1 MRLTFLLLFALACLG
16 LDCAQ
21 AQPSVKPPAPE
32 KPAAEEVKPADADK
46 QRTEL
51 NLLGKTDTAVG
62 ESRRN
67 ENVQF
72 NLIDNNVLKELN
84 VRLGAT
90 ATVVREFA
98 PASGYFGA
106 EFGNAP
112 QTSITLQPA
121 LKPGVHGGLHYAHL
135 NSAFSARSFFQVG
148 RVLPARDHDYGFNFG
163 APLWRGAGLF
173 VDAGRQRSRGMVN
186 GNVLVPRPD
195 ERTPLAADAATRAI
209 VTRFL
214 AAYPNQLPNRTD
226 INPRALNTNAPQTIN
241 NDNAA
246 LRLDQKLTARDR
258 LALGHQF
265 TSQHVEAFQLVAGQ
279 NPNTDTKSHRAR
291 LNWVREVSAATVLNF
306 VLGYDRVTS
315 LLQPEKNAVGP
326 YVIPGGLESL
336 GPQGNIPVDR
346 AQNSIRYGAQVNTAR
361 GNHAVNAGVAVI
373 RRQYNG
379 RETDVHRGFFS
390 FSNDFGRDAI
400 TNLRL
405 GTPSQFLASVGH
417 VNRGYRYWDL
427 QLYAGDNWKATPNL
441 NLTYGLR
448 YQPTTRPVEVNRLDV
463 LPFDSDW
470 NNVSPLGG
478 FAYRLPGEWGI
489 VRGAYGAHFGE
500 IFPVTFQQ
508 VRFSPPGNFKIG
520 VPAPSLVDP
529 LGLLDASRP
538 RPVALAT
545 LYQLDP
551 DLAVPYSHQ
560 YNVSWEP
567 RVGRLFSLQLGYV
580 GSRTHKLFM
589 MWYTNRAQVTP
600 GVPQTTATVNERRAN
615 PDYADI
621 RVVVNASRGYYDAAR
636 ATLVVANWRGFSSD
650 ASYWFSKAIDLGAN
664 YTNTANENDSRLSRS
679 QSEFETHRDM
689 KGLSTFDQ
697 PHAFLWRLTYTPPV
711 AGRVKWLA
719 KVGGGWNFS
728 AVTLLKSGTPFNV
741 VSGSDG
747 PGFGNVDGNGGD
759 RPNLIDPSILGRAIS
774 HPDTAARLLPRSAFA
789 FIKPTD
795 TRGNL
800 GRNVFRKGPIRNVNA
815 SLARTWAF
823 RRDARVTLRAESVNL
838 FNTPQF
844 AEPGFELANPNF
856 GQITNTLNVGRN
868 FRFLLQVGW

>member
-1 MRLTFLLLFALACLG
+1 MRLTFLLLFALACLR
-16 LDCAQ
+16 LDYAQ
-21 AQPSVKPPAPE
+21 AQPSAKPPAQE
-32 KPAAEEVKPADADK
+32 KPAAEESKPADADK

-51 NLLGKTDTAVG
+51 NLLGKTDAAAG

-72 NLIDNNVLKELN
+72 NLIDNNLLKELN

-90 ATVVREFA
+90 ATLVGEFS

-106 EFGNAP
+106 ELGNAP
-112 QTSITLQPA
+112 QTNFAVPAA
-121 LKPGVHGGLHYAHL
+121 LKSGIHGGLHYAHL
-135 NSAFSARSFFQVG
+135 NSVFSARSFFQVG
-148 RVLPARDHDYGFNFG
+148 EVKPARENDYGFNFG
-163 APLWRGAGLF
+163 APVWRGASFFLS
-173 VDAGRQRSRGMVN
+173 AGQQRIRGMVN

-195 ERTPLAADAATRAI
+195 ERTPLTDDPAARAI
-209 VTRFL
+209 VSRFL

-241 NDNAA
+241 NDNATA
-246 LRLDQKLTARDR
+246 RLDRKLSARDR
-258 LALGHQF
+258 LALQYQF

-291 LNWVREVSAATVLNF
+291 IMWGREVSAATVVNF
-306 VLGYDRVTS
+306 ILGYDRVTS

-326 YVIPGGLESL
+326 FVNAGGLESL

-346 AQNSIRYGAQVNTAR
+346 AQNSIRYGAQINTVR
-361 GNHAVNAGVAVI
+361 GRHTVSAGVGVI

-379 RETDVHRGFFS
+379 RETDVHRGYFS
-390 FSNDFGRDAI
+390 FSNDFGRDAM
-400 TNLRL
+400 TNLRIGAPSLFL
-405 GTPSQFLASVGH
+405 GSVGH
-417 VNRGYRYWDL
+417 VNRGYRYWDW
-427 QLYAGDNWKATPNL
+427 QLYAGDNWKATPGLTL
-441 NLTYGLR
+441 NYGLR
-448 YQPTTRPVEVNRLDV
+448 YQPTTRPVEVNNLDRIAY
-463 LPFDSDW
+463 DSDL
-470 NNVSPLGG
+470 NNVSPLAG
-478 FAYRLPGEWGI
+478 FAYRMPRAWG
-489 VRGAYGAHFGE
+489 VLRGAYGAHFGE

-508 VRFSPPGNFKIG
+508 VRFSPPGNVKIG
-520 VPAPSLVDP
+520 VNAPSLADP
-529 LGLLDASRP
+529 LGVLNPSGP

-551 DLAVPYSHQ
+551 ELAVPYSHQ
-560 YNVSWEP
+560 YNFGWEQ
-567 RVGRLFSLQLGYV
+567 RAGRLFSLQLGYV
-580 GSRTHKLFM
+580 GSRTHKLFL

-600 GVPQTTATVNERRAN
+600 GVAQTTATINERRAN
-615 PDYADI
+615 PNYADI
-621 RVVVNASRGYYDAAR
+621 RIVVNASRGYYDAAR
-636 ATLVVANWRGFSSD
+636 ATLVMANWRGLSSE
-650 ASYWFSKAIDLGAN
+650 ASYWFSKAVDLGAN

-679 QSEFETHRDM
+679 QSEAETLRDM

-697 PHAFLWRLTYTPPV
+697 PHALLWRLTYTTPV
-711 AGRVKWLA
+711 AGRVRWLS
-719 KVGGGWNFS
+719 KVGGGWSFA

-759 RPNLIDPSILGRAIS
+759 RPNVLDPSILGRTIS
-774 HPDTAARLLPRSAFA
+774 HPDESRRLLPRSAFA
-789 FIKPTD
+789 FIRPTD
-795 TRGNL
+795 ARGNL
-800 GRNVFRKGPIRNVNA
+800 GRNVFRKAPIRNVNA

-823 RRDARVTLRAESVNL
+823 RRDIRLSFRAESLNL

-856 GQITNTLNVGRN
+856 GFITNTLNVGRN